1 MSAAHRQ
8 PVPTGIVPCR
18 CALPSHEQRSC
29 PNGKILAAQG
39 SLYADLYGSRPGAPA
54 VRRTQRS
61 RTTPGLPRVLR
72 QVRLLNPDYDDED
85 AAGRRFA
92 QLEID

>member
-1 MSAAHRQ
+1 MSVAQ
-8 PVPTGIVPCR
+8 PLPTGIVPCR
-18 CALPSHEQRSC
+18 CALPSHEQRNC
-29 PNGKILAAQG
+29 PNGAILAAQG
-39 SLYADLYGSRPGAPA
+39 SLYADLYGSRPGAPP
-54 VRRTQRS
+54 VRRAAQRS
-61 RTTPGLPRVLR
+61 RSTTPGLPRILR

>member
-1 MSAAHRQ
+1 M
-8 PVPTGIVPCR
+8 VPCR
-18 CALPSHEQRSC
+18 CALPSHEQPSC
-29 PNGKILAAQG
+29 PNGRILAAQG
-39 SLYADLYGSRPGAPA
+39 SLYADLYGSRPGAPP
-54 VRRTQRS
+54 VRR
-61 RTTPGLPRVLR
+61 LPRGLR

>member
-1 MSAAHRQ
+1 MPPALAL
-8 PVPTGIVPCR
+8 PEGMVPCR

-29 PNGKILAAQG
+29 PNGVILAAQG
-39 SLYADLYGSRPGAPA
+39 SLYAGMYGSRPGAPA
-54 VRRTQRS
+54 VRRAQRAGTQ
-61 RTTPGLPRVLR
+61 